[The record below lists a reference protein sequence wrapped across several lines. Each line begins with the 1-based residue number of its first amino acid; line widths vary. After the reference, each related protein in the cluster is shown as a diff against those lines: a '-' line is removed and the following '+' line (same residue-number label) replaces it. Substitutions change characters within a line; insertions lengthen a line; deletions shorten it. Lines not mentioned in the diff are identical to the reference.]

1 MSELEVKFLS
11 TIRGNRIMES
21 PISAETNENR
31 FCAALEAINREN
43 AADPRQQSNE
53 QGTFPV
59 EALYSERMTAWVRRL
74 SQHPTV
80 ELLLAA
86 RAMHI
91 CRWMIPR
98 DQYPKDRRGYRR
110 WRTEL
115 QAFHARKAGD
125 ILRDVGY
132 AAEVIGRVSDLIMK
146 TNFPRDPESQTLE
159 DATTLIFLEY
169 QFADLSRNTE
179 ENKMIRVLQKTW
191 AKMSPRAH
199 DYALNLNLGTA
210 EQALIHKALETT

>member
-1 MSELEVKFLS
+1 M
-11 TIRGNRIMES
+11 TN
-21 PISAETNENR
+21 PINAETDEIR
-31 FCAALEAINREN
+31 FRAALETIDRKN
-43 AADPRQQSNE
+43 AADPRQESND

-74 SQHPTV
+74 SEHPTV

-98 DQYPKDRRGYRR
+98 DQYPRDRRGYSR

-115 QAFHARKAGD
+115 QAFHARQAGD
-125 ILRDVGY
+125 ILREAGY
-132 AAEVIGRVSDLIMK
+132 AAKVIGRVSDLIRK
-146 TNFPRDPESQTLE
+146 TNFPRDPEGQILE

-169 QFADLSRNTE
+169 QFADLSRKTE
-179 ENKMIRVLQKTW
+179 ESKMIRVLQKTW
-191 AKMSPRAH
+191 TKMSPRAH
-199 DYALNLNLGTA
+199 DYALNLNLGAA
-210 EQALIHKALETT
+210 EKALIHKALETT

>member
-1 MSELEVKFLS
+1 MANTV
-11 TIRGNRIMES
+11 
-21 PISAETNENR
+21 SAETDEMR
-31 FCAALEAINREN
+31 FRAALEAIDREN
-43 AADPRQQSNE
+43 AADPRQESTD

-59 EALYSERMTAWVRRL
+59 EALYAERMTAWVRQL
-74 SQHPTV
+74 SEQPTA

-86 RAMHI
+86 RAMHV

-98 DQYPKDRRGYRR
+98 DQYPIDRRGYRR

-125 ILRDVGY
+125 ILREVGY
-132 AAEVIGRVSDLIMK
+132 AAKVIGQVSDLIRK
-146 TNFPRDPESQTLE
+146 TNFPRDPEGQILE

-169 QFADLSRNTE
+169 QFADLSRKTE
-179 ENKMIRVLQKTW
+179 ESKMIRVLQKTW

-199 DYALNLNLGTA
+199 EYALNLNLGA
-210 EQALIHKALETT
+210 AGKALIHKALETT